1 MSEIHLRRPGFTYSA
16 RGPFNKNKETNK
28 QTNKQKKE
36 QVIQDIFIKTNKVK
50 LEFNMIWLMEI
61 SKI

>member
-28 QTNKQKKE
+28 QTKKGTGDSRYIYQNE
-36 QVIQDIFIKTNKVK
+36 
-50 LEFNMIWLMEI
+50 
-61 SKI
+61 